1 MRSVPHSC
9 CISCSALGHV
19 LFGLSLIYNSP
30 PFGGHGACHCSLYK
44 DLARFPRPRRQ
55 RQGFQSFN
63 STCSA
68 SDAES
73 FDTTSRKRP
82 SCSTMATQTDERVD
96 GSSLQECDYGAPI
109 SRDDSQPV
117 QQVETNFMGCEVDAA
132 GAQTCLSCDG
142 AQREA
147 SGAAAKAGLRHRF
160 TTAANEDTLTA
171 GTSGG
176 SQCDNQGHS
185 VASSHA
191 GSRRS
196 ARHSARSERAMQ
208 FSHDLNINE
217 DMEVDSTMP
226 STGPARGSGVGCTTA
241 STLDTPV
248 VPNGEVPQRP
258 AKGQRRRRKRHDR
271 QGGSSPME
279 QGFVTVASRVQ
290 ARAHKAWATET
301 GRRRRISD
309 SRLPSAVMANF
320 AGRDLDVLHL
330 TRLPTGRP
338 PPPLHAALGSTVHAV
353 ASTGAFNFGQ
363 AARQE
368 DSSWLRVAL
377 SQSNFRLD
385 V

>member
-1 MRSVPHSC
+1 MRSVPHSW

-55 RQGFQSFN
+55 RQGFHSFN
-63 STCSA
+63 STASA

-73 FDTTSRKRP
+73 FDKTSRKRP

-96 GSSLQECDYGAPI
+96 GSLLRERDYGAPI

-117 QQVETNFMGCEVDAA
+117 QQSETNFMGCEADAA

-160 TTAANEDTLTA
+160 TTAANEDSLTA

-176 SQCDNQGHS
+176 SQCDSRAHS

-191 GSRRS
+191 ASRRND
-196 ARHSARSERAMQ
+196 RHSAQSEPAMH
-208 FSHDLNINE
+208 FSHDLTINE

-226 STGPARGSGVGCTTA
+226 STGPARGSGGGCTTA
-241 STLDTPV
+241 STPDTPV
-248 VPNGEVPQRP
+248 VPKSEEPPRP
-258 AKGQRRRRKRHDR
+258 VKGQRRRRKRPDR

-279 QGFVTVASRVQ
+279 QGFVIVASRVQ

-301 GRRRRISD
+301 GRWRRISD
-309 SRLPSAVMANF
+309 SRFLSAVMANS
-320 AGRDLDVLHL
+320 AERDLAVLHV

-338 PPPLHAALGSTVHAV
+338 HPPLRAALGSTVHAV
-353 ASTGAFNFGQ
+353 ASTCAINFGQ

-368 DSSWLRVAL
+368 DSSWLRAAL
-377 SQSNFRLD
+377 SKSHFRLD